1 MNHNLKEVM
10 LNPNYEYSQKDI
22 AEKLFLDAK
31 TIASTEK
38 RAMENFKKELFN
50 RGIRL
55 QDLLE
60 D

>member
-1 MNHNLKEVM
+1 M

-22 AEKLFLDAK
+22 AEKLFLDTK

>member
-10 LNPNYEYSQKDI
+10 LGDNYEYSQKDI
-22 AEKLFLDAK
+22 AEKMFLSVN